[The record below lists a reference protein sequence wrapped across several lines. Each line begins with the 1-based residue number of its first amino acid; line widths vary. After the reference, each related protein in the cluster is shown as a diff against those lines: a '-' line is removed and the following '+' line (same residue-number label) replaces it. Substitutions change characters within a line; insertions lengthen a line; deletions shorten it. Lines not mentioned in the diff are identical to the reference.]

1 MRNSP
6 RCDTLEQSLDRDRKT
21 VRIVSKMEKTTV
33 VWKKKG
39 DHMMKKLMSV
49 FLAILLVLSL
59 GLTTAFADEA
69 DAVKSEVVSEEETEI
84 RELTEEE
91 LYVAIHVIENF
102 VALSQ
107 VPRPTGHEEK
117 VSAFFMQWAKEQG
130 LNPVQDEVLN
140 VIFDVPATKGY
151 EDWPMVGLQSH
162 MDMVCVG
169 DSPDYDPENDPIT
182 VLVDYDNITMTAD
195 GTSLGGDDGIGCA
208 IIMSMAEGL
217 APHGPLRVILTVDE
231 EGFMTGIANLDPS
244 VVEDLKYLVNVDSET
259 SDAVTVSTAGGVEVD
274 VTCDEVDR
282 KAPEGDLAVTVTV
295 SGLAGGHSGVDIDKG
310 RQNAIYVLDSVL
322 EEIANQ
328 GIFFEIA
335 SMEGGTASNA
345 IPDNADAVLV
355 IRSEELEKLST
366 TVQDQE
372 AKWKERAGDADPN
385 LSISAAKA
393 DGMPEAV
400 VAPEFAE
407 RVHSLLNGLV
417 NGIYSMSDEIEGLV
431 ESSSNMGV
439 FSLSP
444 EGLTSYSYARSSSSE
459 KQEEIL
465 DIAKKVIAENGLT
478 AEYVWGGDP
487 WPYKPD
493 SVLRPLTQEV
503 YREQNGSEIK
513 VEAVHAT
520 LECGTF
526 SKMNPD
532 LDMVSIGPDLINVHS
547 TSEMLYLLT
556 IPKTFNLLAGI
567 LDGVAEADAQ
577 RTESLAQAA

>member
-1 MRNSP
+1 
-6 RCDTLEQSLDRDRKT
+6 
-21 VRIVSKMEKTTV
+21 
-33 VWKKKG
+33 
-39 DHMMKKLMSV
+39 MKKLMSV
-49 FLAILLVLSL
+49 LLAVLLVLSL
-59 GLTTAFADEA
+59 GLPTAFAEDAEA
-69 DAVKSEVVSEEETEI
+69 AGEGAET

-91 LYVAIHVIENF
+91 LAVALHVIENF

-107 VPRPTGHEEK
+107 VPRANGHEEK
-117 VSAFFMQWAKEQG
+117 ISAFFKQWAEEQG

-140 VIFDVPATKGY
+140 VVFDVPATKGY
-151 EDWPMVGLQSH
+151 EDWPMVGLQAH

-182 VLVDYDNITMTAD
+182 VVVDYDTITMTAD

-208 IIMSMAEGL
+208 IIMSMVQGL

-231 EGFMTGIANLDPS
+231 EGFMKGIANLDPS
-244 VVEDLKYLVNVDSET
+244 VVADLKYLVNVDSET
-259 SDAVTVSTAGGVEVD
+259 SDAVTVSTAGGYEID
-274 VTCDEVDR
+274 IDCDEVDV
-282 KAPEGDLAVTVTV
+282 KAPDGDLAVTVKV

-322 EEIANQ
+322 KEIAAE

-335 SMEGGTASNA
+335 SMEGGQASNA
-345 IPDNADAVLV
+345 IPDNADALLV
-355 IRSEELEKLST
+355 IRSEDFEKLSSA
-366 TVQDQE
+366 VADQE
-372 AKWKERAGDADPN
+372 AAWKARAAADPG
-385 LSISAAKA
+385 LTITSAKA
-393 DGMPEAV
+393 DGMPEKV
-400 VAPEFAE
+400 IAPEFAV
-407 RVHSLLNGLV
+407 RVQMLLDGLV

-444 EGLTSYSYARSSSSE
+444 KGLTSYSYARSSSSE
-459 KQEEIL
+459 KQDEIL
-465 DIAKKVIAENGLT
+465 AIAEKVITECGLT

-493 SVLRPLTQEV
+493 SVLIPLTQEV

-526 SKMNPD
+526 AKMNPD

-567 LDGVAEADAQ
+567 LDGVAAAASQNADEA
-577 RTESLAQAA
+577 LPAAA

>member
-1 MRNSP
+1 M
-6 RCDTLEQSLDRDRKT
+6 L
-21 VRIVSKMEKTTV
+21 
-33 VWKKKG
+33 
-39 DHMMKKLMSV
+39 KKLMSV

-59 GLTTAFADEA
+59 GLPTAFAEEA
-69 DAVKSEVVSEEETEI
+69 DASMDEEES

-91 LYVAIHVIENF
+91 LAVAIHVIENF

-107 VPRPTGHEEK
+107 VPRPSGHEEK
-117 VSAFFMQWAKEQG
+117 VSAFFMQWAEEQG
-130 LNPVQDEVLN
+130 LKPVQDDVLN

-182 VLVDYDNITMTAD
+182 VVVDYDDITMTAD

-208 IIMSMAEGL
+208 IIMSMAQGL

-231 EGFMTGIANLDPS
+231 ENLMTGIANLDPS
-244 VVEDLKYLVNVDSET
+244 VVADLEYLVNVDSET
-259 SDAVTVSTAGGVEVD
+259 SDAVTVSTAGGVEID
-274 VTCDEVDR
+274 VSCDEVDR

-310 RQNAIYVLDSVL
+310 RQNAIYVLKSVL
-322 EEIANQ
+322 EELDAE
-328 GIFFEIA
+328 GIFYEIA

-345 IPDNADAVLV
+345 IPENAHAVLV
-355 IRSEELEKLST
+355 IQSEDLDKLTSA
-366 TVQDQE
+366 VAEQE
-372 AKWKERAGDADPN
+372 TKWKERAGDEDQN
-385 LSISAAKA
+385 LSISVAKA

-400 VAPEFAE
+400 VAPEFAG
-407 RVHSLLNGLV
+407 RVDSLLGGLV

-444 EGLTSYSYARSSSSE
+444 EGLTTCSYVRSSNSE

-465 DIAKKVIAENGLT
+465 AIAKKVIADNGLT
-478 AEYVWGGDP
+478 AEYIWGGDP

-526 SKMNPD
+526 AKMNPD

-567 LDGVAEADAQ
+567 LDGIAAAASANAEAEYAM
-577 RTESLAQAA
+577 AA